1 MRLRRLMSLGRQEVR
16 SIVGASKVSGG
27 RNAVTIRARHHL
39 QLDDVDAGRIV
50 ALEQQLSSLEQRLS
64 TVEGTPDRIAELD
77 RVQQE
82 TSTRFQTLEA
92 RMVAS
97 EAEVRARDTD
107 LKAAVDAI
115 ANAVAAMQVTQRNM
129 VRSRD
134 RADFVARI
142 DPVTRW
148 ISAVEPDSTPLITV
162 LMATRNRSK
171 LLRRAV
177 ESVRSQEYFRWELV
191 IVDDGSSDGT
201 ARFLKRASSEDD
213 RIVVVAQ
220 EHRGVGAARNAGL
233 KAASGDVVCY
243 LDDDNLMLPLWLKA
257 VAWAFGRQPEAD
269 LFYGARVIEVAGTGH
284 PDEDHLP

>member
-1 MRLRRLMSLGRQEVR
+1 
-16 SIVGASKVSGG
+16 
-27 RNAVTIRARHHL
+27 
-39 QLDDVDAGRIV
+39 
-50 ALEQQLSSLEQRLS
+50 
-64 TVEGTPDRIAELD
+64 
-77 RVQQE
+77 
-82 TSTRFQTLEA
+82 
-92 RMVAS
+92 MVAS

-257 VAWAFGRQPEAD
+257 VAWAFGRQPEAE
-269 LFYGARVIEVAGTGH
+269 LFYGARVDRGGRHWSPRWGPPAVRSSSSHSTVIASRRGTSSTSA
-284 PDEDHLP
+284 